1 MTKRFYR
8 VNTSKIVLR
17 VEGITPEI
25 PHETQVA
32 LILLSCH
39 PSSFRIHQDSDTL
52 QARIGALP
60 LLNGLERDQKKIN
73 QKSCT
78 LTVSSPESSTPCP
91 MARQQSPILGAS
103 TTRNHSNPVPVTE
116 MFDLKFWET
125 GNGFLGFF
133 STRALRCS
141 HEDFKIVE
149 ITNNALWQTG
159 TNDDSASCLLPN
171 EKNMKV
177 FQSLHSRFFV
187 WLAVGN
193 NVESDVK
200 VLTISEKVTSRQGI
214 SPADTD

>member
-1 MTKRFYR
+1 MTKRFYQ

-78 LTVSSPESSTPCP
+78 LTVIDSLFTRIIHTIPHGPTTISNSWRQYHTEPLKSSARHRDVWPE
-91 MARQQSPILGAS
+91 ILRDWKWIPRVFQHQS
-103 TTRNHSNPVPVTE
+103 TTVFSWRLQDRWDHQQCALTNWDEWRFSIFSAAKRKKHESVSKPPFTLVC
-116 MFDLKFWET
+116 LT
-125 GNGFLGFF
+125 G
-133 STRALRCS
+133 RIR
-141 HEDFKIVE
+141 K
-149 ITNNALWQTG
+149 
-159 TNDDSASCLLPN
+159 
-171 EKNMKV
+171 
-177 FQSLHSRFFV
+177 
-187 WLAVGN
+187 
-193 NVESDVK
+193 
-200 VLTISEKVTSRQGI
+200 
-214 SPADTD
+214 